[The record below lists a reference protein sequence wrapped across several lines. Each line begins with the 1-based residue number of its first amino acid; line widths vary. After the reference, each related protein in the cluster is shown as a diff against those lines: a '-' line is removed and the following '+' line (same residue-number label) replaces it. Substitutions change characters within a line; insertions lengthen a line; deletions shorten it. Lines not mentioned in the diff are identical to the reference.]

1 MSADKYRK
9 IHCDLHHC
17 EPQQCILIYLLPLH
31 RIFGAKNKRLTAQEL
46 KIRREEEALFSGIT
60 GPPPTLDTLTNGHE
74 NGGADAS
81 SSPAKKR
88 RRVARDAVSN
98 DIDNA

>member
-1 MSADKYRK
+1 MLTNIGKSIA
-9 IHCDLHHC
+9 I
-17 EPQQCILIYLLPLH
+17 CITVNLNNVYLYTSSLST

-60 GPPPTLDTLTNGHE
+60 GPPPTLNTLTNGHE

-81 SSPAKKR
+81 LSPAKKR

-98 DIDNA
+98 GIDNA